1 MAKYHTKNKAPRF
14 FSFFEGWKLKCG
26 GGCRR
31 LSSPSECGDCFAI
44 FRDGRILSRWG
55 ERVSILLAGEFPS
68 LLGKKPS
75 RAAVQKTTPSKE
87 FFIEISLRSCY
98 AF

>member
-1 MAKYHTKNKAPRF
+1 MAKYHTKNKAPRV
-14 FSFFEGWKLKCG
+14 FSCFRGAEVRM
-26 GGCRR
+26 RR
-31 LSSPSECGDCFAI
+31 LLPQAFFAI
-44 FRDGRILSRWG
+44 GVRRLFCYFSTWENSFEVGGKSFNF
-55 ERVSILLAGEFPS
+55 LAGEFPS

-75 RAAVQKTTPSKE
+75 RAAVQKTTPSKV